1 MARLTNTEIEKRWY
15 DIFESWPKSDREAA
29 IKVLERIHPRLP
41 DDPKADPEQAALP
54 GVKP

>member
-1 MARLTNTEIEKRWY
+1 MARLTNIEIEKRRY